1 MADAGADPRGDL
13 ALVQLVGA
21 LAYGQLRAWSAA
33 AASVPAAP
41 DVATSEELARR
52 TGRAFDLWR
61 TWRSHLDTL
70 TDLPTAVVERQR
82 GAFDD
87 FFAAGGDDD
96 WEQACI
102 VLAFSWPIAQDFTAR
117 LAPHLPGATRE
128 LALELAAGDDGLAEF
143 ALGQLAASL
152 HDEQDRDRVRGRVAE
167 LVGRALA
174 GYQQAVLDTD
184 ALEVLLGD
192 DGDDATRR
200 LAIDVMASHHRR
212 LAALGLDDPA

>member
-1 MADAGADPRGDL
+1 MTDAGPDPRTDL

-21 LAYGQLRAWSAA
+21 VAYGQLRAWSAA

-41 DVATSEELARR
+41 DVATSEQLAEL
-52 TGRAFDLWR
+52 TGRSWDLWR
-61 TWRSHLDTL
+61 AWRAHLDTL

-87 FFAAGGDDD
+87 FFAGGGDD
-96 WEQACI
+96 WEHACI

-117 LAPHLPGATRE
+117 LAPRLPSPTRE
-128 LALELAAGDDGLAEF
+128 LALELAAGDDGVADF
-143 ALGQLAASL
+143 ALGQLAVSV
-152 HDEQDRDRVRGRVAE
+152 HDDADRDRVRSRVAE

-174 GYQQAVLDTD
+174 GYQRAVLDTD
-184 ALEVLLGD
+184 ALEVLLD
-192 DGDDATRR
+192 DGGDEGTRR